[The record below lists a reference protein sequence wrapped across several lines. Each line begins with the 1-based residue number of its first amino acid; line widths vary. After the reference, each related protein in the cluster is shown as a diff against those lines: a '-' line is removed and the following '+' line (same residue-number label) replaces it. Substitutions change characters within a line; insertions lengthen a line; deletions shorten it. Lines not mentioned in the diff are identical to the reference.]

1 MQYRAAG
8 ILLAGVVAMWCVLM
22 SASQVRAADAAFRD
36 FLSGIWPE
44 AQALGVSRQTFDT
57 ATASLDPDLSLPDLV
72 IPGRTQPQA
81 GQPEFLQTPEEYLR
95 ESSFNALSGQGRK
108 LLTQHRATLDTIE
121 QRFGV
126 PGPIIL
132 AIWGRE
138 TAFGTYRLPHDAVR
152 VLATQAYT
160 GRRKDFFRGQ
170 FLSVLKMLEDGIPR
184 TRLRSSW
191 GGAMGLT
198 QLLPSEFYEYGEDLD
213 GDGKVDI
220 WNSVPDAL
228 ATAAR
233 QLVGKG
239 WERGKRWAIEV
250 RAPRVMDCTIGVPD
264 QTRTVAEWLSAG
276 FAPAYDRKLTDE
288 ELNEPASL
296 LQPAGLYGPSF
307 LTPKNYFVIKEYNT
321 SDLYVL
327 FVGHL
332 ADRMTDPRPFET
344 PWGKVVQLKTADVE
358 TMQKHLAQ
366 LKLYGEKIDGKAGM
380 RTRAALGAYQKAS
393 NLKLDCW
400 PTSAVLQH
408 MRRGQ

>member
-1 MQYRAAG
+1 MRQCIAG
-8 ILLAGVVAMWCVLM
+8 ILLAIWCVAMLAVP
-22 SASQVRAADAAFRD
+22 AQAADAAFRD

-44 AQALGVSRQTFDT
+44 AQRLGVSRATFDT
-57 ATASLDPDLSLPDLV
+57 ATAGLDPDLSLPDLV

-95 ESSFNALSGQGRK
+95 ESSFNNLSAQGRK
-108 LLTQHRATLDTIE
+108 LLTQHKATLDKIE
-121 QRFGV
+121 ELYGV

-170 FLSVLKMLEDGIPR
+170 FLSALKMLEDGIPR
-184 TRLRSSW
+184 ARLRSSW

-198 QLLPSEFYEYGEDLD
+198 QLLPSEFYEYGADLD

-250 RAPRVMDCTIGVPD
+250 RAPKVFDCTLGSPD
-264 QTRTVAEWLSAG
+264 TQRTVAEWLSAG
-276 FAPAYDRKLTDE
+276 FVPAYDRKLTDE
-288 ELNEPASL
+288 ELNETASL

-332 ADRMTDPRPFET
+332 ADRMTDLRPFET

-358 TMQKHLAQ
+358 AMQTRLAQ

-380 RTRAALGAYQKAS
+380 RTRAALGASQTAN

-400 PTSAVLQH
+400 PTSAVLAH

>member
-1 MQYRAAG
+1 MRQCIAG
-8 ILLAGVVAMWCVLM
+8 ILLAIWCVAMLAVP
-22 SASQVRAADAAFRD
+22 AQAADAAFRD

-44 AQALGVSRQTFDT
+44 AQRLGVSRATFDT
-57 ATASLDPDLSLPDLV
+57 ATAGLDPDLSLPDLV

-95 ESSFNALSGQGRK
+95 ESSFNNLSAQGRK
-108 LLTQHRATLDTIE
+108 LLTQHKATLDKIE
-121 QRFGV
+121 ELYGV

-170 FLSVLKMLEDGIPR
+170 FLSALKMLEDGIPR
-184 TRLRSSW
+184 ARLRSSW

-198 QLLPSEFYEYGEDLD
+198 QLLPSEFYEYGADLD

-250 RAPRVMDCTIGVPD
+250 RAPKVFDCTLGSPD
-264 QTRTVAEWLSAG
+264 TQRTVAEWLSAG
-276 FAPAYDRKLTDE
+276 FVPAYDRKLTDE
-288 ELNEPASL
+288 ELNETASL

-332 ADRMTDPRPFET
+332 ADRMTDLRPFET

-358 TMQKHLAQ
+358 AMQTRLAQ

-380 RTRAALGAYQKAS
+380 RTRAALGAYQKAN

-400 PTSAVLQH
+400 PTSAVLAH

>member
-1 MQYRAAG
+1 MRQCIAG
-8 ILLAGVVAMWCVLM
+8 ILLAIWCVAMLAVP
-22 SASQVRAADAAFRD
+22 AQAADAAFRD

-44 AQALGVSRQTFDT
+44 ALRLGVSRATFDT
-57 ATASLDPDLSLPDLV
+57 ATAGLDPDLSLPDLV

-95 ESSFNALSGQGRK
+95 ESSFNNLSAQGRK
-108 LLTQHRATLDTIE
+108 LLTQHKATLDKIE
-121 QRFGV
+121 ELYGV

-170 FLSVLKMLEDGIPR
+170 FLSALKMLEDGIPR
-184 TRLRSSW
+184 ARLRSSW

-198 QLLPSEFYEYGEDLD
+198 QLLPSEFYEYGADLD

-250 RAPRVMDCTIGVPD
+250 RAPKVFDCTLGSPD
-264 QTRTVAEWLSAG
+264 TQRTVAEWLSAG
-276 FAPAYDRKLTDE
+276 FVPAYDRKLTDE
-288 ELNEPASL
+288 ELNETASL

-332 ADRMTDPRPFET
+332 ADRMTDLRPFET

-358 TMQKHLAQ
+358 AMQTRLAQ

-380 RTRAALGAYQKAS
+380 RTRAALGAYQKAN

-400 PTSAVLQH
+400 PTSAVLAH

>member
-1 MQYRAAG
+1 MPAQ
-8 ILLAGVVAMWCVLM
+8 
-22 SASQVRAADAAFRD
+22 AADAAFRD

-44 AQALGVSRQTFDT
+44 AQRLGVSRATFDT
-57 ATASLDPDLSLPDLV
+57 ATAGLDPDLSLPDLV

-95 ESSFNALSGQGRK
+95 ESSFNNLSAQGRK
-108 LLTQHRATLDTIE
+108 LLTQHKATLDKIE
-121 QRFGV
+121 ELYGV

-170 FLSVLKMLEDGIPR
+170 FLSALKMLEDGIPR
-184 TRLRSSW
+184 ARLRSSW

-198 QLLPSEFYEYGEDLD
+198 QLLPSEFYEYGADLD

-250 RAPRVMDCTIGVPD
+250 RAPKVFDCTLGSPD
-264 QTRTVAEWLSAG
+264 TQRTVAEWLSAG
-276 FAPAYDRKLTDE
+276 FVPAYDRKLTDE
-288 ELNEPASL
+288 ELNETASL

-332 ADRMTDPRPFET
+332 ADRMTDLRPFET

-358 TMQKHLAQ
+358 AMQTRLAQ

-380 RTRAALGAYQKAS
+380 RTRAALGAYQKAN

-400 PTSAVLQH
+400 PTSAVLAH

>member
-1 MQYRAAG
+1 MRQCIAG
-8 ILLAGVVAMWCVLM
+8 ILLAIWCVAMLAVP
-22 SASQVRAADAAFRD
+22 AQAADAAFRD

-44 AQALGVSRQTFDT
+44 AQRLGVSRATFDT
-57 ATASLDPDLSLPDLV
+57 ATAGLDPDLSLPDLV

-95 ESSFNALSGQGRK
+95 ESSFNNLSAQGRK
-108 LLTQHRATLDTIE
+108 LLTQHKATLDKIE
-121 QRFGV
+121 ELYGV

-132 AIWGRE
+132 ASWGRE

-170 FLSVLKMLEDGIPR
+170 FLSALKMLEDGIPR
-184 TRLRSSW
+184 ARLRSSW

-198 QLLPSEFYEYGEDLD
+198 QLLPSEFYEYGADLD

-250 RAPRVMDCTIGVPD
+250 RAPKVFDCTLGSPD
-264 QTRTVAEWLSAG
+264 TQRTVAEWLSAG
-276 FAPAYDRKLTDE
+276 FVPAYDRKLTDE
-288 ELNEPASL
+288 ELNETASL

-332 ADRMTDPRPFET
+332 ADRMTDLRPFET

-358 TMQKHLAQ
+358 AMQTRLAQ

-380 RTRAALGAYQKAS
+380 RTRAALGAYQKAN

-400 PTSAVLQH
+400 PTSAVLAH